1 MKTVFNKDLADWEL
15 NETKELLYNIRRERG
30 YNVHQFFI
38 RVLFVASYFSKVSGY
53 VSYGS
58 VLSDIRAWL
67 NKKGSKPLDYAYLES
82 RQSQDSKYFGTRV
95 NTLINGTWSQ
105 LYMETIF
112 AYKIEMKTKAR
123 DYC

>member
-15 NETKELLYNIRRERG
+15 NETKEVLYKIRRERG
-30 YNVHQFFI
+30 YNAYQFFI
-38 RVLFVASYFSKVSGY
+38 RVLFVASYFSKILGY

-58 VLSDIRAWL
+58 VLSDIRDWL
-67 NKKGSKPLDYAYLES
+67 KKKGSKPLDYAYLES

-95 NTLINGTWSQ
+95 NTLINGTWTE

-112 AYKIEMKTKAR
+112 AYKIETKSKAR